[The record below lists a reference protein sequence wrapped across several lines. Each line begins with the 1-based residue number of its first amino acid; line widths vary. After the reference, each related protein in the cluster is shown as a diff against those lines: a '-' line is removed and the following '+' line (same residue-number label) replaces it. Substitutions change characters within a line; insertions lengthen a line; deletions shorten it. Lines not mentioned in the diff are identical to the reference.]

1 MEPVKGFRDITGKE
15 AENRAEIRK
24 IVVRTFERYGFEPA
38 ETPIIE
44 QEEFVKGNNANDE
57 AISDIFKFQDKG
69 KRKLALRYEF
79 TFQLKRMMK
88 NKKLPYKRYQIGPVF
103 RDEPVGSNRFR
114 QFTQCDVD
122 CVGSGV
128 RSEAEILALTNE
140 LLGEV
145 GIEPIILVNNRSLL
159 NDILKDLKIREKYR
173 EQVLREIDKYDKIPE
188 KEILKNLKKLG
199 AEKVIDALK
208 QGEDYF
214 NQFPG
219 YKNIIALIEYCKLY
233 GVKILFS
240 PTIVRG
246 LSYYNGNIFEVK
258 TKGIKETIVGGGSYS
273 LNGVQCTGISFGLDR
288 ISLISKFKFGREK
301 TLIVSLGE
309 DEKSIEIA
317 QKLREKNR
325 GKDVGIYYGKPSK
338 ALDYANSYDFQK
350 VIFVGEKEV
359 KSKKFKVKD
368 MKTGKESSLKI

>member
-1 MEPVKGFRDITGKE
+1 MGR
-15 AENRAEIRK
+15 
-24 IVVRTFERYGFEPA
+24 
-38 ETPIIE
+38 
-44 QEEFVKGNNANDE
+44 ND
-57 AISDIFKFQDKG
+57 
-69 KRKLALRYEF
+69 
-79 TFQLKRMMK
+79 
-88 NKKLPYKRYQIGPVF
+88 
-103 RDEPVGSNRFR
+103 
-114 QFTQCDVD
+114 
-122 CVGSGV
+122 
-128 RSEAEILALTNE
+128 
-140 LLGEV
+140 
-145 GIEPIILVNNRSLL
+145 
-159 NDILKDLKIREKYR
+159 
-173 EQVLREIDKYDKIPE
+173 
-188 KEILKNLKKLG
+188 
-199 AEKVIDALK
+199 
-208 QGEDYF
+208 
-214 NQFPG
+214 
-219 YKNIIALIEYCKLY
+219 IIALIEYCKLY